1 MTGHLK
7 RKRSRV
13 ACEPCRGRKRKCNGG
28 TPCSTCS
35 NWGYDCYYEVQ
46 TRPKKHETYMPLLSS
61 AGTLSEH
68 RPGCSSGTPNQE
80 TQADLQGITQSLE
93 ANSGAAFV
101 RKLGLKV
108 DSTNAPRL
116 NLFGW
121 NIGARHLPSGL
132 GNISALRIVDI
143 LSLADMKAMADV
155 YFTKVDP
162 CYGFIDSR
170 TFFERLDARWRLPLV
185 SSIYDSVLA
194 GVAALGSLFSH
205 RSINITELLLVESA
219 RSVLEIRDSC
229 GTPCMDTVTGWA
241 LRVVYM
247 RMTAS
252 PHSTWIASSTL
263 MHLIEALGL
272 HLEPSDETVLSC
284 SVQCDPDVRRR
295 LVGVAQHLNMWTS
308 YDLGLSRVSF
318 QNGQPLPPS
327 PKPGDYTTE
336 LLNLLPISAS
346 LGPERTQDD
355 RDLESSLVRILDGVH
370 TQPPSVLA
378 QCNLVLCLL
387 RRLLVVNR
395 NTSSAVMENVLAL
408 FKKALHSARSMIMS
422 CCPWQH
428 VANVPFHII
437 SILLEMDS
445 RASLD
450 VLPDAMQTL
459 KLVASTYDTGTMRE
473 AYSTACLLVLL
484 YQRRRCE
491 DAKLLSGI
499 VNTHY
504 HQTEL
509 SLPIRQTSPTSE
521 RFSWLEGLVADIPS
535 LQGADLYQSLG
546 EDMIGLS
553 RGSDLLESMNLM

>member
-1 MTGHLK
+1 MAGILK
-7 RKRSRV
+7 RKRSKV

-35 NWGYDCYYEVQ
+35 SWGYHCYYEVQ
-46 TRPKKHETYMPLLSS
+46 TRQKKLETHMPLLR
-61 AGTLSEH
+61 SEH
-68 RPGCSSGTPNQE
+68 RLACSSGTPNQE
-80 TQADLQGITQSLE
+80 TQPDLQAVTESLE
-93 ANSGAAFV
+93 ANSAAAFV

-121 NIGARHLPSGL
+121 NIGERQLPSGL
-132 GNISALRIVDI
+132 GNISALPIVDI
-143 LSLADMKAMADV
+143 LSLTDMKAMADV

-170 TFFERLDARWRLPLV
+170 LFFERLDARWQSPLV
-185 SSIYDSVLA
+185 NSIYDSVLA
-194 GVAALGSLFSH
+194 GVAALGSLFSQ

-219 RSVLEIRDSC
+219 RSVLEIRDRC
-229 GTPCMDTVTGWA
+229 GAPCLDTVTGWA

-272 HLEPSDETVLSC
+272 HLESSGEAALSC
-284 SVQCDPDVRRR
+284 STQCDPDIRRR

-308 YDLGLSRVSF
+308 YDLGLSRVVI
-318 QNGQPLPPS
+318 QNGQPLPPA

-336 LLNLLPISAS
+336 LLDLLPVSAS
-346 LGPERTQDD
+346 LGPEKTQDD
-355 RDLESSLVRILDGVH
+355 IDLESSLLQILNGVH

-378 QCNLVLCLL
+378 QTNLVLCIL
-387 RRLLVVNR
+387 RRLLLVNR
-395 NTSSAVMENVLAL
+395 NTSPAVMEKALEL
-408 FKKALHSARSMIMS
+408 FKKALHSARSMVMS
-422 CCPWQH
+422 CCPWHH

-437 SILLEMDS
+437 SVLLEMDS
-445 RASLD
+445 RASLG

-459 KLVASTYDTGTMRE
+459 KLVGSTYDTGTMRE

-491 DAKLLSGI
+491 DAKLLSGL
-499 VNTHY
+499 VDTHY
-504 HQTEL
+504 QQTEPTA
-509 SLPIRQTSPTSE
+509 PIRQSSPSPE
-521 RFSWLEGLVADIPS
+521 RVSWLEAVIADLPS
-535 LQGADLYQSLG
+535 LQGAELYQSLG
-546 EDMIGLS
+546 MDMVGLTQA
-553 RGSDLLESMNLM
+553 SDFLESMNFM